1 MMSRPTH
8 VQYQLIAGGR
18 PLDRRCGGHF
28 LEVIHTMTFNT
39 LKHIRLKIFVFKIGI
54 FYNRIRKIS
63 YMNGILYAIL
73 SSTTLRQQLNKKALR
88 AVILQELI
96 VAQLLKK
103 IPASYGIKIFITVII
118 RAGVWTLHSRD

>member
-1 MMSRPTH
+1 
-8 VQYQLIAGGR
+8 
-18 PLDRRCGGHF
+18 
-28 LEVIHTMTFNT
+28 
-39 LKHIRLKIFVFKIGI
+39 
-54 FYNRIRKIS
+54 
-63 YMNGILYAIL
+63 MNGILYAIL
-73 SSTTLRQQLNKKALR
+73 SSTTHRQQLNKKALR